1 MNRIFFRSILI
12 FLHLLCLNFA
22 FAQQDHK
29 LVQQIRQAFKDKN
42 SANLKAALA
51 PSFSIAGNTQQGA
64 VRYLDHILSSYA
76 AENVRFIS
84 MQKQNSG
91 HKVAIEISKTDK
103 STVQTAFYTD
113 SADRMLYLDLFD
125 QLYGMNRYQTSRLR
139 AKIPFE
145 NHDGT
150 IILSVKINDFKR
162 PLRLL
167 FDTGADGMAVSQQLA
182 DEIGLKVTRQN
193 NASVVG
199 GNMQIQVSDN
209 NTISL
214 DTLKLQ
220 GQGIAIFPEMH
231 RETDGIIGNSL
242 VKRFITKVD
251 YDKCEL
257 LLYDFGNYQYEQ
269 QGHAIPVEMP
279 AGLLIIPGN
288 LEIRPGKSYSGN
300 FVFDTGASYS
310 LICFRPFVRTNRLLV
325 SGFKPEYQGTT
336 ASMGM
341 VSPTFTGRSHNFSFS
356 HLPAVPDLPVT
367 LMAGGANNEN
377 WKPEFDGS
385 IGVRLISRY
394 NFTINLQNREIYL
407 EPNHLYPYPQDF
419 SIGRYLFG
427 YDSEGKLRLL
437 SLVGAEDEKVKLA
450 TGAAISSINGIP
462 THTFLKDKAAL
473 ESILN
478 LEKGTSITVESSSD
492 TVKKSY
498 TISR

>member
-1 MNRIFFRSILI
+1 MNRIFFRSVLI
-12 FLHLLCLNFA
+12 FMHLLCLNFA
-22 FAQQDHK
+22 FAQQEHK

-42 SANLKAALA
+42 SANLKVALA
-51 PSFSIAGNTQQGA
+51 PSFSVAGNTQEGA
-64 VRYLDHILSSYA
+64 LRYLDHILSSYPA
-76 AENVRFIS
+76 QDVRFLSIK
-84 MQKQNSG
+84 KQDSG
-91 HKVAIEISKTDK
+91 HRIAIEISKTDK
-103 STVQTAFYTD
+103 STIQTALYTD

-145 NHDGT
+145 NHEGT

-209 NTISL
+209 NTIFL
-214 DTLKLQ
+214 DTLKLS

-251 YDKCEL
+251 YDKSEL

-269 QGHAIPVEMP
+269 QGHSIPVEMP

-288 LEIRPGKSYSGN
+288 LEIRPGKSYTGN

-310 LICFRPFVRTNRLLV
+310 LICFRPFVRTNKLLV
-325 SGFKPEYQGTT
+325 SGFRPEYQGTT

-341 VSPTFTGRSHNFSFS
+341 VSPTFTGRSHSFSFS
-356 HLPAVPDLPVT
+356 HLPAVPNLPVT

-419 SIGRYLFG
+419 SIGSYLFG
-427 YDSEGKLRLL
+427 YDSDGTLRLL
-437 SLVGAEDEKVKLA
+437 SLVGAEDEKVKLT
-450 TGAAISSINGIP
+450 TGEAISSINGIAA
-462 THTFLKDKAAL
+462 HSFLKDKTAL

-478 LEKGTSITVESSSD
+478 LEKGTAITIKPQSD
-492 TVKKSY
+492 TVTESY
-498 TISR
+498 TINR